1 MNLKAIVTL
10 VMVLTLISHSS
21 NDMTEVNFFTG
32 EIEIPSQA
40 ELIAFV
46 NNNYTE
52 VLGGFEILSSYTA
65 DWQSGVNNL
74 KALKSIQHIKG
85 DLIIRGSLIRS
96 LEGLNNITVIDGNF
110 EIDGARELK
119 NFNALEKLIRV
130 GEEINIY
137 RNKSLSYM
145 EGLGGLTSFG
155 SKFYSGFHEILTD
168 FCALKL

>member
-1 MNLKAIVTL
+1 MYKLIINCFFMNLIAIVTL

-74 KALKSIQHIKG
+74 KALNQ
-85 DLIIRGSLIRS
+85 
-96 LEGLNNITVIDGNF
+96 
-110 EIDGARELK
+110 
-119 NFNALEKLIRV
+119 FN
-130 GEEINIY
+130 
-137 RNKSLSYM
+137 
-145 EGLGGLTSFG
+145 T
-155 SKFYSGFHEILTD
+155 
-168 FCALKL
+168 